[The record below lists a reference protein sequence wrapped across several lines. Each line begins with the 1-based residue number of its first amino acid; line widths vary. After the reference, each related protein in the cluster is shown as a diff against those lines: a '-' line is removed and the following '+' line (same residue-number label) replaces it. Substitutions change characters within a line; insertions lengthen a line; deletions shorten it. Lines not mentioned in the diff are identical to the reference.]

1 MAKHLQLV
9 RMLAAATPVV
19 EVGML
24 NLRPFQCCFNRRRAG
39 VVGDGGMWGWLGY
52 GRGQAVGIFETKA
65 CYHQINIL
73 EMKAVWMVLVQ
84 EPGTSK
90 LLLWTDNTYQ
100 PPRLWARKA
109 FKYDWPNVRLY
120 VILLLWMTMQCMQ
133 ADDTANIV
141 DNTILALVLGQ
152 FI

>member
-1 MAKHLQLV
+1 
-9 RMLAAATPVV
+9 
-19 EVGML
+19 
-24 NLRPFQCCFNRRRAG
+24 
-39 VVGDGGMWGWLGY
+39 
-52 GRGQAVGIFETKA
+52 
-65 CYHQINIL
+65 
-73 EMKAVWMVLVQ
+73 MKAVWMVLVQ